1 MALILVSD
9 PSRLD
14 FIIQMQPVGATRM
27 NVPGHGVASK
37 LRAGSSKD
45 PRNLVS
51 KRRRLGHPDSQA
63 RLVKAEGFTG
73 LKSQKTLLV
82 YL

>member
-1 MALILVSD
+1 MC
-9 PSRLD
+9 LD
-14 FIIQMQPVGATRM
+14 TELLP
-27 NVPGHGVASK
+27 NLEP
-37 LRAGSSKD
+37 GSSKD
-45 PRNLVS
+45 PRSLVS

-73 LKSQKTLLV
+73 LKSQKTLLG